1 MALPIH
7 SNDNAREGRPGL
19 WIFQGRSVVLL
30 VVGVAAFVGLFRTF
44 DSTGLDLPI
53 NAVISLVPLLVMGAF
68 VQFFVNGKP
77 ASYAFDSLLFLIW
90 SHLKDRRGTASR
102 ETDIE
107 HSSEN
112 ILPDMYR
119 CILAVAFPIG

>member
-30 VVGVAAFVGLFRTF
+30 VVGVAAFVALFRTF
-44 DSTGLDLPI
+44 DSAGLDLPI
-53 NAVISLVPLLVMGAF
+53 NAVISLLPLVVMGAY

-90 SHLKDRRGTASR
+90 RTKALLYMAGCLDRPPVLWIVTGKLVHPK
-102 ETDIE
+102 E
-107 HSSEN
+107 
-112 ILPDMYR
+112 L
-119 CILAVAFPIG
+119 

>member
-1 MALPIH
+1 MALAIH

-30 VVGVAAFVGLFRTF
+30 VVGVAAFVALFRIF
-44 DSTGLDLPI
+44 DSAGLDLLI

-90 SHLKDRRGTASR
+90 RAKGCLYMAGCLDRPPVLW
-102 ETDIE
+102 
-107 HSSEN
+107 
-112 ILPDMYR
+112 ILTRKPAHPKE
-119 CILAVAFPIG
+119 L

>member
-1 MALPIH
+1 MALAIH

-30 VVGVAAFVGLFRTF
+30 VVGVAAFVALFRTF
-44 DSTGLDLPI
+44 DSAGLDLPI

-77 ASYAFDSLLFLIW
+77 ASYAFDSLWFSIW
-90 SHLKDRRGTASR
+90 RARSWLYMAGCLDRPPVLWIVPRNPAYPK
-102 ETDIE
+102 E
-107 HSSEN
+107 
-112 ILPDMYR
+112 L
-119 CILAVAFPIG
+119 